1 MNLLQKLLWP
11 LRKKLFLEL
20 WCHWLAVLA
29 VIGTGVC
36 IFYAIASKWRYFFD
50 NTVFFGAAAMLV
62 LIMSFA
68 VALLKCPSW
77 EETAKEADKL
87 GYDERFVTAME
98 LLGKKEDLTHV
109 EKLVIEDACEK
120 AKQHLI
126 QKKYAFKFPKKQM
139 KQFVIL
145 LAVLASTHFVNTK
158 RQLEAERYSMAQLKK
173 IEAVKKEVK
182 NTQELDK
189 ALLDTFEKEMDTA
202 EKRLKK
208 AQTLQEGQK
217 AVEQAQQAIKELEKN
232 SVSHDLKKMAE
243 SFSQS
248 EKTKELASALEE
260 GNSSDIKNNMDRL
273 LSDVNEMS
281 WQEMEALAD
290 LLQNIEDL
298 QQEELKELAKDFAK
312 QLSSGDFSQIWQQG
326 QLLKQKL
333 SSLATE
339 GQSLQESLQQFNQAL
354 AEASLQSSAS
364 QTGTQEQK
372 DTQQQGMGQGNGQGE
387 EGKGQQQMGG
397 GQGQGENPGQG
408 RGEGHKESENIFTR
422 KAQQMA
428 GYEAQLQGQ
437 QLQNGQTTIISQ
449 KTTGQRGESIPYEQ
463 VYHSYR
469 NEALKDMENSDV
481 PYGMRELVSQYFST
495 LEQ

>member
-1 MNLLQKLLWP
+1 
-11 LRKKLFLEL
+11 
-20 WCHWLAVLA
+20 
-29 VIGTGVC
+29 
-36 IFYAIASKWRYFFD
+36 
-50 NTVFFGAAAMLV
+50 
-62 LIMSFA
+62 
-68 VALLKCPSW
+68 
-77 EETAKEADKL
+77 
-87 GYDERFVTAME
+87 
-98 LLGKKEDLTHV
+98 
-109 EKLVIEDACEK
+109 
-120 AKQHLI
+120 
-126 QKKYAFKFPKKQM
+126 
-139 KQFVIL
+139 
-145 LAVLASTHFVNTK
+145 
-158 RQLEAERYSMAQLKK
+158 
-173 IEAVKKEVK
+173 
-182 NTQELDK
+182 
-189 ALLDTFEKEMDTA
+189 
-202 EKRLKK
+202 
-208 AQTLQEGQK
+208 
-217 AVEQAQQAIKELEKN
+217 
-232 SVSHDLKKMAE
+232 MAE